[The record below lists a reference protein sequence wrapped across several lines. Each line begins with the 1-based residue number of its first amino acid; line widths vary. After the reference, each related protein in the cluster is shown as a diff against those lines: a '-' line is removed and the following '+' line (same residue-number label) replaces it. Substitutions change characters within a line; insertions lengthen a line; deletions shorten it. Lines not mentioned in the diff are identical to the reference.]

1 MSTIYQELFDV
12 SPANRQPSIGSRI
25 FHHPHLRALSDHDV
39 LLAGVS
45 YVHAPLHVER
55 IGAPF
60 HVVLVCVEGEGQVI
74 DAGAY
79 HPLAAG
85 QMAVLPAYGHSG
97 FRDIGQYWRMA
108 WFLLNDAPCWAALQG
123 NQASIRAVTAAD
135 NLFHATA
142 LTCLE
147 AQQQHEAFTGAAMLL
162 MVDLLKRMLASTAAG
177 DEITRA
183 LLALFAAV
191 KRDPAQPWRVDE
203 LAARYGLSRA
213 HFQRLCLRYLG
224 VAPQQMIINQ
234 RMARARELLLAGFGN
249 VGEVAEAVGYEEIA
263 SFSRRFSRHFGT
275 GPGDVL
281 RELALAPREIGTT
294 AAAHRRRRQ

>member
-1 MSTIYQELFDV
+1 MSTIYQELFEV
-12 SPANRQPSIGSRI
+12 SPENHQPSVGSRI
-25 FHHPHLRALSDHDV
+25 FHHPHVRALADHDI

-45 YVHAPLHVER
+45 YVQAPIHVER

-60 HVVLVCVEGEGQVI
+60 HVVLVCVGGEGQVL
-74 DAGAY
+74 DGAQR
-79 HPLAAG
+79 HALTAG

-97 FRDIGQYWRMA
+97 FRDLGQPWQLA
-108 WFLLNDAPCWAALQG
+108 WFLLNDAPRWATLHG
-123 NQASIRAVTAAD
+123 NQVAIRPVTTAD

-147 AQQQHEAFTGAAMLL
+147 AQQQHEDFTGAAMLL
-162 MVDLLKRMLASTAAG
+162 MVDLLKRMLASTVAG

-183 LLALFAAV
+183 LHTLFDAV
-191 KRDPAQPWRVDE
+191 RRDPAQPWRVDD

-224 VAPQQMIINQ
+224 VAPQQMIINL

-249 VGEVAEAVGYEEIA
+249 VGAVAEAVGYQEIA

-281 RELALAPREIGTT
+281 RELALAPKEI
-294 AAAHRRRRQ
+294 AKAVP